1 MKLEGIH
8 HITAITAEA
17 QRNVDFYAGL
27 MGLRLVKKTVN
38 QDQPSVYHLF
48 YADEEGDPGSDL
60 TFFEFP
66 GTPRGRAGAGMV
78 HRIGWRVASTEALD
92 FWEKRLGDAG
102 FESRREAESLRF
114 ADFEGLEHEL
124 RVSDVDDPTLI
135 ADHPEVPA
143 ELALQG
149 FDFARA
155 YSADPERSRP
165 YLEDTLE
172 FAPRDDGWEARGE
185 TRGGLWLYDEPP
197 AESGLQGAGT
207 VHHIAWASQIDD
219 HEAWRDRVADAGLHP
234 TPIIDRFYF
243 RSIYFREPSGVLFEI
258 ATIGPGFAVDEPAE
272 HLGEELALPPFLEDM
287 REQIEPILTP
297 IENPRTKTRA

>member
-1 MKLEGIH
+1 
-8 HITAITAEA
+8 
-17 QRNVDFYAGL
+17 
-27 MGLRLVKKTVN
+27 
-38 QDQPSVYHLF
+38 
-48 YADEEGDPGSDL
+48 
-60 TFFEFP
+60 
-66 GTPRGRAGAGMV
+66 MV

-102 FESRREAESLRF
+102 YESWREAESLRF

-124 RVSDVDDPTLI
+124 RVSEVDDPPLI

-155 YSADPERSRP
+155 YSGDPERSRP

-172 FAPRDDGWEARGE
+172 FTPRDDGWEARGE
-185 TRGGLWLYDEPP
+185 TGGGLWFYDEPP

-207 VHHIAWASQIDD
+207 VHHIAWASHMDD
-219 HEAWRDRVADAGLHP
+219 HEAWRERVADAGLHP